1 MKATAIQIAL
11 LSIILLS
18 FLALAPPTAK
28 AQITTTKT
36 VVFETTSYDTELYKT
51 GTNYATVHDATSGTE
66 STYTYLEIG
75 QTYSSPNYEI
85 YRTFLYFSTD
95 SLPDNATLDNAILS
109 IYIASD
115 GSTSAEFNIT
125 IQSGAPTYPHIPIET
140 TDYNYQYYSGDGGSF
155 NTSEITTTG
164 TYYNITLNSVG
175 LGWINKSGYTKLCLR
190 SSRDIN
196 NIAPTGYES
205 VFIGSKEGGY
215 PAKLYIT
222 YTATVWRY
230 IFFGPYYE
238 DGTACFTPVT
248 VHIYSETQN
257 PYTFTLDGDTET
269 IDWVEPVTYIT
280 WNISD
285 PTYNK
290 TRVIYPDPTLSQQ
303 EIYIFVPNPDT
314 PSYLYTFNVVDMVGV
329 TDAYLET
336 RINVNGTART
346 VERQKLD
353 VVNEVP
359 FWMMW
364 SQRYQLRLTCNRGTA
379 VWSFIALTDVE
390 QTLLITPDLFNYT
403 AYGRYLTVNATRL
416 NSTCIQVRYY
426 DPTERTTVIQ
436 VKIKH
441 KTNTTTFTTDYTYS
455 KITPTDE
462 TVLWNNADPET
473 DYYVDIFANYYV
485 ASEDT
490 YKVLT
495 WNFTC
500 PRLGATTNPWEN
512 LFTVL
517 GTFPFNPSNLFGV
530 LITLAVFAVFSYYT
544 VDVAAFLAVLTA
556 ATLTYIGWLSISW
569 TAITLAFT
577 IAIFIALQHKKK
589 RMEEI

>member
-1 MKATAIQIAL
+1 MRTKLTSPILVL
-11 LSIILLS
+11 LIVTLLVT
-18 FLALAPPTAK
+18 FFVKPINAPT
-28 AQITTTKT
+28 ITITKT
-36 VVFETTSYDTELYKT
+36 VVITGHVYDGTLYGNSTSY
-51 GTNYATVHDATSGTE
+51 ATAHDAASGTF
-66 STYTYLEIG
+66 YDEIQVG
-75 QTYSSPNYEI
+75 QQIWSGQYWV
-85 YRTFLYFSTD
+85 YRGFLYFDTTSI
-95 SLPDNATLDNAILS
+95 PDNATIDEAKISIEIEDDLS
-109 IYIASD
+109 D
-115 GSTSAEFNIT
+115 TDFNIT
-125 IQSGAPTYPHIPIET
+125 IQNGQPTYPSTPLTE
-140 TDYNYQYYSGDGGSF
+140 TDYNKNYYSGNGGQLD
-155 NTSEITTTG
+155 TSTIG
-164 TYYNITLNSVG
+164 LPGRYNITLTET
-175 LGWINKSGYTKLCLR
+175 GWINKQGMTKLCLR
-190 SSRDIN
+190 SDRDIN
-196 NIAPTGYES
+196 DETPTGDEFVIIFHSES
-205 VFIGSKEGGY
+205 SSPPKI
-215 PAKLYIT
+215 YIT
-222 YTATVWRY
+222 YTVSGYRY

-238 DGTACFTPVT
+238 DGTACSTPVT

-257 PYTFTLDGDTET
+257 PHTFTLDGDTET

>member
-1 MKATAIQIAL
+1 MRTKLTSPILVL
-11 LSIILLS
+11 LIVTLLVT
-18 FLALAPPTAK
+18 FFVKPINAPT
-28 AQITTTKT
+28 ITITKT
-36 VVFETTSYDTELYKT
+36 VVITGHVYDGTLYGNSTSY
-51 GTNYATVHDATSGTE
+51 ATAHDAASGTF
-66 STYTYLEIG
+66 YDEIQVG
-75 QTYSSPNYEI
+75 QQIWSGQYWV
-85 YRTFLYFSTD
+85 YRGFLYFDTTSI
-95 SLPDNATLDNAILS
+95 PDNATIDEAKISIEIEDDLS
-109 IYIASD
+109 D
-115 GSTSAEFNIT
+115 TDFNIT
-125 IQSGAPTYPHIPIET
+125 IQNGQPTYPSTPLTE
-140 TDYNYQYYSGDGGSF
+140 TDYNKNYYSGNGGQLD
-155 NTSEITTTG
+155 TSTIG
-164 TYYNITLNSVG
+164 LPGRYNITLTET
-175 LGWINKSGYTKLCLR
+175 GWINKQGMTKLCLR
-190 SSRDIN
+190 SDRDIN
-196 NIAPTGYES
+196 DETPTGDEFVIIFHSES
-205 VFIGSKEGGY
+205 SSPPKI
-215 PAKLYIT
+215 YIT
-222 YTATVWRY
+222 YTVSGYRY

-238 DGTACFTPVT
+238 DGTACSTPVT

-269 IDWVEPVTYIT
+269 VDWVEPITYIT

-403 AYGRYLTVNATRL
+403 VYGRYLTVNATRL
-416 NSTCIQVRYY
+416 NSTCIKVRYY
-426 DPTERTTVIQ
+426 DPTERTTVVQ

-441 KTNTTTFTTDYTYS
+441 KTNSTTFTTDYTYS
-455 KITPTDE
+455 KIVPTDE

-517 GTFPFNPSNLFGV
+517 GTFPFNSSNLFGV

-589 RMEEI
+589 RMEEV